1 MIKDNLKKIITD
13 ELIASRN
20 VFNRFNYIVDEF
32 RGFIYDSN
40 GNFSELH
47 NGEEVY
53 NFIKQQDKRM
63 TEIDNRPKDYSEL
76 YNDL

>member
-13 ELIASRN
+13 ELISSRT
-20 VFNRFNYIVDEF
+20 VFNRVNYIVDEF
-32 RGFIYDSN
+32 KGFIYDSN
-40 GNFSELH
+40 GNYLK
-47 NGEEVY
+47 NGKEIAD
-53 NFIKQQDKRM
+53 FISKQDKRI